1 MVIRGVPAVELDAG
15 LAEASE
21 LNTEECV
28 MAPERNEGARISSS
42 TSWGGTTAHAALSA
56 KLGELDCVVIRG
68 VPALKLDAGVAE
80 SSDLNATDCVTTPE

>member
-1 MVIRGVPAVELDAG
+1 MALELDAG
-15 LAEASE
+15 VAEASE
-21 LNTEECV
+21 LNARNCA
-28 MAPERNEGARISSS
+28 MAPERNGGALSS
-42 TSWGGTTAHAALSA
+42 TSWGGTAAPAALSA